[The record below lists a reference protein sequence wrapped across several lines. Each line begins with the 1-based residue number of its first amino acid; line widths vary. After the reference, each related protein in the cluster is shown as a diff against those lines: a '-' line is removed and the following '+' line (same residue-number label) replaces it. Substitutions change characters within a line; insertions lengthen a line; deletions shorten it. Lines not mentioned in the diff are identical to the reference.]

1 MWRKFQKEY
10 LIYPARLLTLLWV
23 IFPSESSV
31 LDGSLATWIPA
42 FEEPKKNTGNLITS
56 VV

>member
-31 LDGSLATWIPA
+31 LDGSVATWIPA
-42 FEEPKKNTGNLITS
+42 FEEPKKNTGNLSTS